1 MVRLNKRM
9 PGPLLLGKNLDEKWK
24 LNEFEIVNGKSIN
37 NSDEIFGEMI
47 RLVNLKREKIDWN
60 TINDFWLSVNL
71 EQTAKFVALN
81 NILGILHNDYFHN
94 QEFYFDPTKGRIEP
108 IISDAMA
115 LGTFLYP
122 WGKRRFTL
130 KTLLSSE
137 KPNYQTSINQ
147 KTNPMLNIALLDPEF
162 NSLRVNNLYQMLNG
176 ILSFQL
182 IYFVYV
188 LLVE

>member
-1 MVRLNKRM
+1 MMRHINLVSPEGRATVENYYQDLLAKKLRLTAHHGELVELIINNKSYGIYHLIREDESMVRLNKRM

-24 LNEFEIVNGKSIN
+24 LNEFEIVNGQSIN

-115 LGTFLYP
+115 LGTFYIL
-122 WGKRRFTL
+122 GVNED
-130 KTLLSSE
+130 LL
-137 KPNYQTSINQ
+137 
-147 KTNPMLNIALLDPEF
+147 
-162 NSLRVNNLYQMLNG
+162 
-176 ILSFQL
+176 
-182 IYFVYV
+182 
-188 LLVE
+188 